1 MAKSEKEIEIEI
13 VGKEWEEALDK
24 AFKKANKNAKID
36 GFRPGKAPK
45 DVFIK
50 KYGKQSLYMDAADSA
65 ADMAYQKLLKEHAE
79 SLYMDAADSAAD
91 MAYQKLLKEHADDVK
106 ELVARPDIALKDV
119 NDEKIVFLFTLTT
132 RPEVKLGKYKGLGIK
147 KYEVKDETEE
157 IEDAIYHMRER
168 YAEDVIKDETEE
180 IEDAIYHMRERYAE
194 DVIKEGKIENGDI
207 AVIDF
212 EGFVDDKAF
221 DGGKS
226 ENYSLKIGS
235 GTFIPGFEEQLV
247 GLKSGD
253 KKDVKVTFPEDYH
266 AEDLKGK
273 EAIFKVTVH
282 EVKEVKIPELDK
294 DFFDDLGMEGIN
306 TKEELEAQ
314 VSENILA
321 RKEMEAENK
330 YLDDLLEAASKN
342 VKVDVPEAMIN
353 EELDRMVQQYADH
366 LKMQG
371 ITIEQF
377 YQFTNSDEQ
386 ALKDQMRPEAIKRI
400 TYRLML
406 EEIAKEEKIEI
417 DDKTAKDEAKKLAE
431 KYQMKEDEFLSAFGG
446 LDIVKYDMRMRQ
458 AMEILKK

>member
-1 MAKSEKEIEIEI
+1 MAKCEKEIEIIIE
-13 VGKEWEEALDK
+13 GKEWEGALDK

-65 ADMAYQKLLKEHAE
+65 ADLAYQKLLKEHE
-79 SLYMDAADSAAD
+79 
-91 MAYQKLLKEHADDVK
+91 EDVK
-106 ELVARPDIALKDV
+106 DLVARPDIALKDV
-119 NDEKIVFLFTLTT
+119 NEEKIVFLFTLTT
-132 RPEVKLGKYKGLGIK
+132 RPEVKLGKYKDLGVK
-147 KYEVKDETEE
+147 KDEVKAEAEE
-157 IEDAIYHMRER
+157 IEDAINHMRER
-168 YAEDVIKDETEE
+168 YAEDVL
-180 IEDAIYHMRERYAE
+180 
-194 DVIKEGKIENGDI
+194 KEGKIANGDI

-212 EGFVDDKAF
+212 EGFIDDKAF
-221 DGGKS
+221 DGGKG

-282 EVKEVKIPELDK
+282 EVKEVKVPELDK

-314 VSENILA
+314 ISENILA

-330 YLDDLLEAASKN
+330 YLDDLLEAAAKD
-342 VKVDVPEAMIN
+342 VKVEIPEAMIN
-353 EELDRMVQQYADH
+353 EELDRMVAQYADH

-377 YQFTNSDEQ
+377 YQFTNSDEA
-386 ALKDQMRPEAIKRI
+386 ALKDQMRPEAVKRI

-417 DDKTAKDEAKKLAE
+417 DDKAAKEEAKKLAE

-446 LDIVKYDMRMRQ
+446 LDIVKYDMRMRK

>member
-1 MAKSEKEIEIEI
+1 MAKSEKEIEIIIE
-13 VGKEWEEALDK
+13 GKEWEEALDK
-24 AFKKANKNAKID
+24 AFKKANKKAKID

-50 KYGKQSLYMDAADSA
+50 HYGK
-65 ADMAYQKLLKEHAE
+65 E
-79 SLYMDAADSAAD
+79 SLYMDAADYAAD
-91 MAYQKLLKEHADDVK
+91 IAYQKLLKDYADDVK
-106 ELVARPDIALKDV
+106 ELVARPDIALTNIDDKKV
-119 NDEKIVFLFTLTT
+119 TFKFTLTM
-132 RPEVKLGKYKGLGIK
+132 RPEVKLGKYKGLGVK
-147 KYEVKDETEE
+147 KDEVKASEDE
-157 IEDAIYHMRER
+157 IEDAIKHMRER
-168 YAEDVIKDETEE
+168 YAEDVLKDG
-180 IEDAIYHMRERYAE
+180 AIA
-194 DVIKEGKIENGDI
+194 DGDI

-212 EGFVDDKAF
+212 EGFIDGKAF
-221 DGGKS
+221 EGGKS

-235 GTFIPGFEEQLV
+235 GTFIPGFEEGLI

-273 EAIFKVTVH
+273 EATFKVTVH

-294 DFFDDLGMEGIN
+294 DFFDDLGMEGIT

-314 VSENILA
+314 ISENIIA

-330 YLDDLLEAASKN
+330 YMDDLLEAAAKD
-342 VKVDVPEAMIN
+342 VKVDIPEAMIS

-406 EEIAKEEKIEI
+406 EEIAREEKIEI
-417 DDKTAKDEAKKLAE
+417 DDKEAKEEAKNLAE

-446 LDIVKYDMRMRQ
+446 LDIVKYDMKMRK
-458 AMEILKK
+458 AIEILKK

>member
-1 MAKSEKEIEIEI
+1 MAKSEKEIEIIIE
-13 VGKEWEEALDK
+13 GKEWEGALDK

-45 DVFIK
+45 EVFIK
-50 KYGKQSLYMDAADSA
+50 KYGKQSLYMDAADEA
-65 ADMAYQKLLKEHAE
+65 ADMAYQKLLKD
-79 SLYMDAADSAAD
+79 Y
-91 MAYQKLLKEHADDVK
+91 ADDVK
-106 ELVARPDIALKDV
+106 ELVARPEIALKDV
-119 NDEKIVFLFTLTT
+119 NDDKITFLFTLTL
-132 RPEVKLGKYKGLGIK
+132 RPLVKLGKYKGLGIK
-147 KYEVKDETEE
+147 KDAIKAEAEE
-157 IEDAIYHMRER
+157 IEDAINHMRER
-168 YAEDVIKDETEE
+168 YAEDI
-180 IEDAIYHMRERYAE
+180 
-194 DVIKEGKIENGDI
+194 IKEGAIASGDI

-212 EGFVDDKAF
+212 EGFVDGKAF

-253 KKDVKVTFPEDYH
+253 EKDVKVTFPADYH

-273 EAIFKVTVH
+273 NATFKVKVH
-282 EVKEVKIPELDK
+282 EVKEVKVPELDK
-294 DFFDDLGMEGIN
+294 DFFADLGMEGIN

-330 YLDDLLEAASKN
+330 YLDDLLEAAAKN
-342 VKVDVPEAMIN
+342 VEVDIPEAMIN
-353 EELDRMVQQYADH
+353 EELDRMIQQYSEH

-377 YQFTNSDEQ
+377 YQFTNSDEM
-386 ALKDQMRPEAIKRI
+386 ALRDQMRPEAVKRI

-417 DDKTAKDEAKKLAE
+417 DDKAAKEEAKKLAE

-446 LDIVKYDMRMRQ
+446 LDIVKYDMKMRK
-458 AMEILKK
+458 AMEVLKK

>member
-1 MAKSEKEIEIEI
+1 MAKSEKEIEIVI
-13 VGKEWEEALDK
+13 DGKEWKEALDK
-24 AFKKANKNAKID
+24 AFKKANKTAKID

-45 DVFIK
+45 EVFIK
-50 KYGKQSLYMDAADSA
+50 KYGKASLYMDAADEA
-65 ADMAYQKLLKEHAE
+65 ADLAYQKMLKDH
-79 SLYMDAADSAAD
+79 
-91 MAYQKLLKEHADDVK
+91 KDDVA
-106 ELVARPDIALKDV
+106 ELVARPEIALKDV
-119 NDEKIVFLFTLTT
+119 DDDKITFIFTLTL
-132 RPEVKLGKYKGLGIK
+132 RPTVKLGKYTGLGIK
-147 KYEVKDETEE
+147 KDEVKASEKE
-157 IEDAIYHMRER
+157 IADAIE
-168 YAEDVIKDETEE
+168 
-180 IEDAIYHMRERYAE
+180 HMRERYAE

-212 EGFVDDKAF
+212 EGFVDGVPF

-235 GTFIPGFEEQLV
+235 GTFIPGFEEGLI

-253 KKDVKVTFPEDYH
+253 EKDVKVKFPDDYH

-273 EAIFKVTVH
+273 DAIFKVKVH

-294 DFFDDLGMEGIN
+294 DFFDDLGMEGIT

-314 VSENILA
+314 ISENIIVQ
-321 RKEMEAENK
+321 KESQAENK
-330 YLDDLLEAASKN
+330 YYDELLEAAAKN
-342 VKVDVPEAMIN
+342 VEVDIPEAMIS
-353 EELDRMVQQYADH
+353 EELDRMVGQYSDH

-371 ITIEQF
+371 ITLEQF
-377 YQFTNSDEQ
+377 YKLTNSDEA

-406 EEIAKEEKIEI
+406 EEIAKKEKIEI
-417 DDKTAKDEAKKLAE
+417 DDKEAQEEAKKLAE

-446 LDIVKYDMRMRQ
+446 IDIVKYDMRMRK

>member
-1 MAKSEKEIEIEI
+1 MAKSEKEIEIVI
-13 VGKEWEEALDK
+13 DGKEWKEALDK
-24 AFKKANKNAKID
+24 AFKKANKTAKID

-45 DVFIK
+45 EVFIK
-50 KYGKQSLYMDAADSA
+50 KYGKASLYMDAADET
-65 ADMAYQKLLKEHAE
+65 ADLAYQKMLKD
-79 SLYMDAADSAAD
+79 Y
-91 MAYQKLLKEHADDVK
+91 KDDVA
-106 ELVARPDIALKDV
+106 ELVARPEIALKDV
-119 NDEKIVFLFTLTT
+119 DDDKITFIFTLTL
-132 RPEVKLGKYKGLGIK
+132 RPTVKLGKYTGLGIK
-147 KYEVKDETEE
+147 KDEVKASEKE
-157 IEDAIYHMRER
+157 IADAI
-168 YAEDVIKDETEE
+168 D
-180 IEDAIYHMRERYAE
+180 HMRERYAE

-212 EGFVDDKAF
+212 EGFVDGVPF

-235 GTFIPGFEEQLV
+235 GTFIPGFEEGLI

-253 KKDVKVTFPEDYH
+253 EKDVKVKFPDDYH
-266 AEDLKGK
+266 ADDLKGK
-273 EAIFKVTVH
+273 DAIFKVKVH

-294 DFFDDLGMEGIN
+294 DFFDDLGMEGIT

-314 VSENILA
+314 ISENIIVQ
-321 RKEMEAENK
+321 KESQAENK
-330 YLDDLLEAASKN
+330 YYDELLEAAAKN
-342 VKVDVPEAMIN
+342 VEVDIPEAMIS
-353 EELDRMVQQYADH
+353 EELDRMVNQYSDH

-371 ITIEQF
+371 ITLEQF
-377 YQFTNSDEQ
+377 YKLTNSDEA

-417 DDKTAKDEAKKLAE
+417 DDKEAKEEAKKLAE

>member
-1 MAKSEKEIEIEI
+1 MAKSEKEIEIIIE
-13 VGKEWEEALDK
+13 GKEWEEALDK
-24 AFKKANKNAKID
+24 AFKKANKTAKID

-45 DVFIK
+45 EVFIK
-50 KYGKQSLYMDAADSA
+50 KYGKQSLYMEAADGA
-65 ADMAYQKLLKEHAE
+65 ADMAYQKLLK
-79 SLYMDAADSAAD
+79 D
-91 MAYQKLLKEHADDVK
+91 HADDVK
-106 ELVARPDIALKDV
+106 ELVARPDIALKYV
-119 NDEKIVFLFTLTT
+119 NDEKIVFLFTLTM

-147 KYEVKDETEE
+147 KDEVKAEEKE
-157 IEDAIYHMRER
+157 IEDAINS
-168 YAEDVIKDETEE
+168 
-180 IEDAIYHMRERYAE
+180 MRERYAE

-212 EGFVDDKAF
+212 EGFVDGKAF

-235 GTFIPGFEEQLV
+235 GTFIPGFEKQLI

-253 KKDVKVTFPEDYH
+253 EKDVKVTFPEDYH

-273 EAIFKVTVH
+273 EATFKVKIH

-294 DFFDDLGMEGIN
+294 DFFEDLGMEGIN

-314 VSENILA
+314 ISENILA

-330 YLDDLLEAASKN
+330 YLDDLLEAAAKD

-353 EELDRMVQQYADH
+353 EELDRMIGQYADH

-377 YQFTNSDEQ
+377 YQFTNSDEA

-406 EEIAKEEKIEI
+406 EEIAKKEKIEI
-417 DDKTAKDEAKKLAE
+417 DDKEAKEESKKLAE
-431 KYQMKEDEFLSAFGG
+431 KYQMKEDEFLNAFGG
-446 LDIVKYDMRMRQ
+446 LDIVKYDMKMRK

>member
-65 ADMAYQKLLKEHAE
+65 ADMAYQKLLKEHA
-79 SLYMDAADSAAD
+79 
-91 MAYQKLLKEHADDVK
+91 DDVK

-147 KYEVKDETEE
+147 KDEVK
-157 IEDAIYHMRER
+157 A
-168 YAEDVIKDETEE
+168 ETEE

-253 KKDVKVTFPEDYH
+253 KKDVKVTFPENYH

-330 YLDDLLEAASKN
+330 YLDDLLEAAAKN
-342 VKVDVPEAMIN
+342 VKVDVPEAMVN

-417 DDKTAKDEAKKLAE
+417 DDKEAKEEAKKLAE

>member
-1 MAKSEKEIEIEI
+1 MAKSEKEIEIVI
-13 VGKEWEEALDK
+13 DGKEWKEALDK
-24 AFKKANKNAKID
+24 AFKKANKTAKID

-45 DVFIK
+45 EVFIK
-50 KYGKQSLYMDAADSA
+50 KYGKASLYMDAADEA
-65 ADMAYQKLLKEHAE
+65 ADLAYQKMLKD
-79 SLYMDAADSAAD
+79 Y
-91 MAYQKLLKEHADDVK
+91 KDDVA
-106 ELVARPDIALKDV
+106 ELVARPEIALKDV
-119 NDEKIVFLFTLTT
+119 DDDKITFIFTLTL
-132 RPEVKLGKYKGLGIK
+132 RPTVKLGKYTGLGIK
-147 KYEVKDETEE
+147 KDEVKASEKE
-157 IEDAIYHMRER
+157 IADAI
-168 YAEDVIKDETEE
+168 D
-180 IEDAIYHMRERYAE
+180 HMRERYAE

-212 EGFVDDKAF
+212 EGFVDGVPF

-235 GTFIPGFEEQLV
+235 GTFIPGFEEGLI

-253 KKDVKVTFPEDYH
+253 EKDVKVKFPEDYH

-273 EAIFKVTVH
+273 DAIFKVKVH

-294 DFFDDLGMEGIN
+294 DFFDDLGMEGIT

-314 VSENILA
+314 ISENIIVQ
-321 RKEMEAENK
+321 KESQAENK
-330 YLDDLLEAASKN
+330 YYDELLEAAAKN
-342 VKVDVPEAMIN
+342 VEVDIPEAMIS
-353 EELDRMVQQYADH
+353 EELDRMVNQYSDH

-371 ITIEQF
+371 ITLEQF
-377 YQFTNSDEQ
+377 YKLTNSDEA

-406 EEIAKEEKIEI
+406 EEIAKKEKIEI
-417 DDKTAKDEAKKLAE
+417 DDKEAQEEAKKLAE

-446 LDIVKYDMRMRQ
+446 IDIVKYDMRMRK